1 VFLAPYGVRITRVR
15 RGLRERADPARDYAV
30 EGAPG
35 WPAAIEALARALPE
49 VAPRGAVVRT
59 VVSNYFVRY
68 ALLPGIERLAADEE
82 REALARHQLQ
92 AIHGERAAAWRV
104 ALAEHGA
111 RASGLAAALDAEL
124 IEALVATLT
133 AAGHAP
139 RAIEPLL
146 AAAVNACRGEIGSD
160 PAWIAVAEPGRL
172 CVGCLDDRRW
182 IEVRNARAPRGPEAE
197 LAVVLEQMRLT
208 AGAAA
213 GRVFFVSHDAIESA
227 PDVSAGWSLRTV
239 RLAAE
244 FAREE
249 REAA

>member
-1 VFLAPYGVRITRVR
+1 VFLAPHGARIACVR
-15 RGLRERADPARDYAV
+15 RGLRPRADPARDFAV
-30 EGAPG
+30 EGASG

-49 VAPRGAVVRT
+49 VAPRGAEVRT
-59 VVSNYFVRY
+59 IVSNHFVRY
-68 ALLPGIERLAADEE
+68 ALLPGIERLGADEE
-82 REALARHQLQ
+82 REALARHQFQ
-92 AIHGERAAAWRV
+92 TVHGERAAAWRV

-124 IEALVATLT
+124 VDALVATLT
-133 AAGHAP
+133 AAGHTP
-139 RAIEPLL
+139 RAIAPLL

-182 IEVRNARAPRGPEAE
+182 IDVRNARAPRGPEAE

-213 GRVFFVSHDAIESA
+213 GRVFFMSHDPI
-227 PDVSAGWSLRTV
+227 VSVPSVGAGWTV
-239 RLAAE
+239 STVQLAAE
-244 FAREE
+244 SACAE